1 VHNERCTPGSVRGVR
16 KPPGCKAWNG
26 AGRLLYSPERVIA
39 VVTRGGD
46 KPGTRYVHVDSLGS
60 IEKLTDENGVV
71 VEKRSYDP
79 FGKRRN
85 PVWGQP
91 PPASFTSK
99 ITLGFTGHESDDEV
113 GLINARGRVYDP
125 KVGRFLTTDPIVSDL
140 YFGQTLNPYS
150 YVLGNPLTLVD
161 PSGFQPAAGVVS
173 QPGYP
178 DAPLPYEEIKAGAGS
193 QVARY
198 LNHEGPPP
206 REEPP
211 PREKEDARQASE
223 VGAAAP
229 PTDVDTTGSS
239 PEHDPQAP
247 TTAPDDWR
255 QNPYVQIEGGFLAG
269 VSLGLVPMGG
279 VGQQLADAGEVLP
292 HGTPEARLGL
302 SVGMIVGGIAI
313 TVGGFTGEVLGGAAS
328 GTGIGAAVGV
338 PAMMVSTTLVV
349 GGAGN
354 IAAGI
359 RGLMTTGSGS
369 SGPQL
374 KWGTPTSRPTYG
386 HTFSDHSAKLR
397 PEQLVNRARGLG
409 HQVGQWRNDKAAAD
423 FIANVAKKGPG
434 THDVPLPSGMG
445 RSFLG
450 DGTELGTDMARVV
463 VKPDGSVRTAFP
475 FSSAHPN

>member
-1 VHNERCTPGSVRGVR
+1 M
-16 KPPGCKAWNG
+16 
-26 AGRLLYSPERVIA
+26 
-39 VVTRGGD
+39 
-46 KPGTRYVHVDSLGS
+46 
-60 IEKLTDENGVV
+60 
-71 VEKRSYDP
+71 
-79 FGKRRN
+79 
-85 PVWGQP
+85 
-91 PPASFTSK
+91 
-99 ITLGFTGHESDDEV
+99 
-113 GLINARGRVYDP
+113 
-125 KVGRFLTTDPIVSDL
+125 
-140 YFGQTLNPYS
+140 
-150 YVLGNPLTLVD
+150 
-161 PSGFQPAAGVVS
+161 GVVS

-206 REEPP
+206 RGEPP
-211 PREKEDARQASE
+211 PKEKEDARQAGE

-239 PEHDPQAP
+239 PEHDPQAA

-302 SVGMIVGGIAI
+302 AVGQIVGGIAL

-328 GTGIGAAVGV
+328 VTGIGAAVGV

-359 RGLMTTGSGS
+359 RGLMTTGSGNS
-369 SGPQL
+369 DRPVT
-374 KWGTPTSRPTYG
+374 TPTANWKSVKTFQ
-386 HTFSDHSAKLR
+386 HTFLKHGHGAKITRSLADT
-397 PEQLVNRARGLG
+397 ARSTGKP
-409 HQVGQWRNDKAAAD
+409 QGQWLNNQAAAD
-423 FIANVAKKGPG
+423 LLQSHRAGLNGPTPVNIPQG
-434 THDVPLPSGMG
+434 
-445 RSFLG
+445 LG
-450 DGTELGTDMARVV
+450 QVIM
-463 VKPDGSVRTAFP
+463 PDGSIVAATKAMLVPGPNGYITAFP
-475 FSSAHPN
+475 IP